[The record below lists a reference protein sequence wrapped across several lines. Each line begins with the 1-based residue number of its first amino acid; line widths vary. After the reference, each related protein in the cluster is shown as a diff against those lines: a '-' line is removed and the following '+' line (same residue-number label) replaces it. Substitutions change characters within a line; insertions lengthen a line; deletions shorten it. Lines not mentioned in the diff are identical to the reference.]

1 MKKIIWM
8 YSGMLIVLIVIL
20 YLSLTLGS
28 IPMTIS
34 DFVKG
39 IFGQRDGQIG
49 VIFDLRLPRVL
60 IALFAGA
67 ALGLAGA
74 LLQAA
79 IKNPLA
85 DPGIIGMTTAAMIG
99 NIVVIN
105 FLPHLFFY
113 APIFAF
119 AGGIIAFLILY
130 TVTKK
135 YQMSPIYV
143 LLVGIAL
150 NAMFT
155 AIIKVS
161 GVTAI
166 HFTESTGLSMKT
178 WDDANG
184 LMLFSGVG
192 IVIALFVGSWCNV
205 LGLSEKTIRSIGF
218 PLMRVRWTVLF
229 ISIYLAS
236 VATAIVGSIAF
247 IGLLV
252 PHISRLLVGSDYRFL
267 LPFSALFGAAL
278 LLVADTIGRTIIPPY
293 EITASVIMALIG
305 GPFLILLIRKFGAIY
320 GH

>member
-1 MKKIIWM
+1 MKKVIWM
-8 YSGMLIVLIVIL
+8 YSGMFGILIIIL

-28 IPMTIS
+28 IPMTII
-34 DFVKG
+34 DFFKG
-39 IFGQRDGQIG
+39 IFGQRDGQVG

-85 DPGIIGMTTAAMIG
+85 DPGIIGITTAAMIG
-99 NIVVIN
+99 NIIVIN

-130 TVTKK
+130 AVTKK

-166 HFTESTGLSMKT
+166 HFTESTGLGMKT

-184 LMLFSGVG
+184 LMIFSGVG
-192 IVIALFVGSWCNV
+192 IVAALLVGSWCNV

-218 PLMRVRWTVLF
+218 PLMRIRWTILF

-267 LPFSALFGAAL
+267 LPFSAIFGAAL

>member
-85 DPGIIGMTTAAMIG
+85 DPGIIGITTAAMIG

-150 NAMFT
+150 NAIFT

-192 IVIALFVGSWCNV
+192 IIIALFVGSWCNV

-218 PLMRVRWTVLF
+218 PLMRVRWVVLF

-267 LPFSALFGAAL
+267 LPFSTLFGAAL

>member
-8 YSGMLIVLIVIL
+8 YSGMLIALIVIL

-28 IPMTIS
+28 IPMTIC

-85 DPGIIGMTTAAMIG
+85 DPGIIGITTAAMLG

-119 AGGIIAFLILY
+119 AGGIIAFFILY

-192 IVIALFVGSWCNV
+192 IVIALFVGGWCNI

-218 PLMRVRWTVLF
+218 PLMRVRWVVLF

-267 LPFSALFGAAL
+267 LPFSALFGVAL

>member
-60 IALFAGA
+60 IALFVGA

-85 DPGIIGMTTAAMIG
+85 DPGIIGITTAAMIG

-184 LMLFSGVG
+184 LMLFSGGG

>member
-85 DPGIIGMTTAAMIG
+85 DPGIIGITTAAMLG

-113 APIFAF
+113 TPIFAF

-130 TVTKK
+130 IVTKK

-150 NAMFT
+150 NAIFT

-192 IVIALFVGSWCNV
+192 IIIALFVGGWCNV

-218 PLMRVRWTVLF
+218 PLMRVRWVVLF

>member
-85 DPGIIGMTTAAMIG
+85 DPGIIGITTAAMIG

-150 NAMFT
+150 NAIFT

-218 PLMRVRWTVLF
+218 PLMRVRWVVLF

>member
-85 DPGIIGMTTAAMIG
+85 DPGIIGITTAAMIG

-192 IVIALFVGSWCNV
+192 IIIALFVGGWCNV

-218 PLMRVRWTVLF
+218 PLMRVRWVVLF

>member
-1 MKKIIWM
+1 
-8 YSGMLIVLIVIL
+8 
-20 YLSLTLGS
+20 
-28 IPMTIS
+28 
-34 DFVKG
+34 
-39 IFGQRDGQIG
+39 
-49 VIFDLRLPRVL
+49 
-60 IALFAGA
+60 
-67 ALGLAGA
+67 
-74 LLQAA
+74 
-79 IKNPLA
+79 
-85 DPGIIGMTTAAMIG
+85 MIG

-267 LPFSALFGAAL
+267 LPFSTLFGAAL

>member
-60 IALFAGA
+60 IALFVGA

-85 DPGIIGMTTAAMIG
+85 DPGIIGITTAAMIG

>member
-85 DPGIIGMTTAAMIG
+85 DPGIIGITTAAMIG

-278 LLVADTIGRTIIPPY
+278 LLVVDTIGRTIIPPY

>member
-85 DPGIIGMTTAAMIG
+85 DPGIIGITTAAMIG

-130 TVTKK
+130 IVTKK

-192 IVIALFVGSWCNV
+192 IIIALFVGGWCNV

-218 PLMRVRWTVLF
+218 PLMRVRWVVLF

-267 LPFSALFGAAL
+267 LPFSTLFGAAL

>member
-85 DPGIIGMTTAAMIG
+85 DPGIIGITTAAMIG

-218 PLMRVRWTVLF
+218 PLMRVRWVVLF

-267 LPFSALFGAAL
+267 LPFSTLFGAAL

>member
-85 DPGIIGMTTAAMIG
+85 DPGIIGITTAAMIG

-113 APIFAF
+113 APMFAF

>member
-85 DPGIIGMTTAAMIG
+85 DPGIIGITTAAMIG

-236 VATAIVGSIAF
+236 VATAVVGSIAF

>member
-28 IPMTIS
+28 ISMTIS
-34 DFVKG
+34 DFVKE

-85 DPGIIGMTTAAMIG
+85 DPGIIGITTAAMIG

>member
-28 IPMTIS
+28 ISMTIS
-34 DFVKG
+34 DFVKE

-85 DPGIIGMTTAAMIG
+85 DPGIIGITTAAMIG

-130 TVTKK
+130 TMTKK

>member
-85 DPGIIGMTTAAMIG
+85 DPGIIGITTAAMIG

-130 TVTKK
+130 TVSKK